1 MVFII
6 RVKIAA
12 ISSGFLVASCDILPS
27 FSSEIVI
34 CRSSATLITVLASA
48 SGVDISY
55 SLIVFDVA
63 SGIFAVA
70 FNPNWEHKVQIIE
83 LVVSLSLI
91 LFLSS

>member
-12 ISSGFLVASCDILPS
+12 ISSGFLVASYDILPS
-27 FSSEIVI
+27 FSSKIVI

-55 SLIVFDVA
+55 SLMSHLEFL
-63 SGIFAVA
+63 
-70 FNPNWEHKVQIIE
+70 Q
-83 LVVSLSLI
+83 SLSI
-91 LFLSS
+91 RIGSIRSK